1 MVSIGSFTEPSD
13 DASSREGRSV
23 RAKSPN
29 RIAFMADGGIVE
41 YGPPKKVLDIPRV
54 ERTRGFLRRSA
65 GACRAGLRAGADGAS
80 HDAEGPVG
88 FHRAHAFADRLGDEL
103 FTTHRWSSRPSPLLA
118 AGGQRRI
125 AAAKIVGQMGNDVG
139 RAGLPGKAE
148 LSGVSGSR

>member
-1 MVSIGSFTEPSD
+1 VRCQNGLDRIFYR
-13 DASSREGRSV
+13 AIRRCVVARRAQRSREI
-23 RAKSPN
+23 AD

-88 FHRAHAFADRLGDEL
+88 FHRAHAFADRLGDAL
-103 FTTHRWSSRPSPLLA
+103 FTTHRWSSRPSPFS
-118 AGGQRRI
+118 
-125 AAAKIVGQMGNDVG
+125 
-139 RAGLPGKAE
+139 LPADSE
-148 LSGVSGSR
+148 GSRPRK